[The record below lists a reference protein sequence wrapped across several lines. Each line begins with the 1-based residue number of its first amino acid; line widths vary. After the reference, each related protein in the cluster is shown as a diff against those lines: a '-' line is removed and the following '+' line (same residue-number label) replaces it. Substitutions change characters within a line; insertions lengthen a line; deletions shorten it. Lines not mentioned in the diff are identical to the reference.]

1 MDYASYDIRVNCVCP
16 SFVETEMTR
25 DIVELAEKDEKAW
38 NEILSKIP
46 LGRPGTPK
54 DVAYASLFLASD
66 ESKWITGI
74 SLILDGGLTAQ

>member
-1 MDYASYDIRVNCVCP
+1 MKLHGSQYHFHEVGGIDAIV
-16 SFVETEMTR
+16 
-25 DIVELAEKDEKAW
+25 DIVGTALCIDHLGVSKVVS
-38 NEILSKIP
+38 SKIP
-46 LGRPGTPK
+46 LGRPGTPE